1 MHKSAAEI
9 EFRLNTAPARP
20 RPELPKDVRRPAV
33 GRLPRVAQV
42 IALAIQF
49 QDMIQRGEAR
59 DYAGLARVGCI
70 TRERMSQVM
79 ELIWLAPDIQQQIL
93 EFQPTSKPRFPIGEV
108 AVRGI
113 AAKLDWS
120 EQRQAWCKLKQER
133 HLD

>member
-9 EFRLNTAPARP
+9 QFRLNTAPARP
-20 RPELPKDVRRPAV
+20 RLELPKDVRRHAV

-42 IALAIQF
+42 MALAVQF

-59 DYAGLARVGCI
+59 DYADLARVGCI

-79 ELIWLAPDIQQQIL
+79 ELIWLAPDIQQEIL
-93 EFQPTSKPRFPIGEV
+93 EFPPTTKPRFPIGEV

-113 AAKLDWS
+113 AANLDWS
-120 EQRQAWCKLKQER
+120 EQRQDWRKLKQDR